1 MYVTSAEQLEKR
13 NQDVAMRDEQR
24 KARRRAK
31 GVGSSEEDSSDDG
44 ESKGDDVDDGF
55 DMRSNAMR
63 QLRGGGD
70 EDEEEEEER
79 VVKGKGV
86 AGLLGDDFEV
96 ANLNA
101 KVRRRGWFPSLLA
114 PLLLAGKP
122 GRVPSRLAPG
132 LCLLSPRLAHQR
144 PESDPELHHRRE
156 REG

>member
-101 KVRRRGWFPSLLA
+101 KVRRRGWSL
-114 PLLLAGKP
+114 
-122 GRVPSRLAPG
+122 RSSRLS
-132 LCLLSPRLAHQR
+132 CWLANRAASH
-144 PESDPELHHRRE
+144 PAWPPVCVC
-156 REG
+156 